1 MSLSE
6 YSDSSDFIPEPHC
19 HLRLSRTELSR
30 ALFHNST
37 PCECDFNPKLGP
49 IRRPKSST
57 AGKGS
62 PKRARPHEV
71 YSCGDMSNLRP
82 DDRGMDAATCLEFYR
97 MSTASGEQEPP
108 INTAAGSSSS
118 DASTKKKVTFD
129 LGAQLATPS
138 TEEEKAKV
146 RTRGRELDRNEAL
159 AAMAM
164 RDLGSEELG
173 EDDEITR
180 RTRECTLANTLDGIN
195 ARESRMQTEQSK
207 GLERR
212 STSQC

>member
-19 HLRLSRTELSR
+19 HLPLSPTELRR
-30 ALFHNST
+30 ALCYGST
-37 PCECDFNPKLGP
+37 PCECDLNPRLDP
-49 IRRPKSST
+49 IGYGRPKSST

-62 PKRARPHEV
+62 PKRASRHEV
-71 YSCGDMSNLRP
+71 YSWGDMSNLGP
-82 DDRGMDAATCLEFYR
+82 DDRGMDAATCPKFHR

-146 RTRGRELDRNEAL
+146 RARGRELDRNEAL
-159 AAMAM
+159 PAQAI
-164 RDLGSEELG
+164 RKLLSEELG

-195 ARESRMQTEQSK
+195 ARESRMQMEQS
-207 GLERR
+207 ER
-212 STSQC
+212 T